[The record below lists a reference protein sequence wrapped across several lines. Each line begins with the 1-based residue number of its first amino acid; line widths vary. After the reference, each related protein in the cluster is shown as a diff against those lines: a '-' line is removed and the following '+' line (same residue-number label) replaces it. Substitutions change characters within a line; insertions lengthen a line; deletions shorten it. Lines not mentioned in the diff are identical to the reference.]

1 MVARQFQ
8 RCRLAA
14 TRSPRSGALARPELR
29 KQKWHIR
36 SLQLQLQAAE
46 NLLRP
51 QLDFVSDYHTNGFG
65 DDLLGPRSDGVTNK
79 GLGSGYGTLFSGQ
92 QTGWTLGVE
101 YSIPLRQRLAKTR
114 LQGLELQLAKSQAM
128 LRVQEVEISHE
139 LAAAFREI
147 DRTWLAAE
155 VHTARFA
162 TAEERLNALKAL
174 SKSTPDRVSIEE
186 ILRAQRAVAD
196 ARRDILT
203 SYTEY
208 TLAITTLQQRTG
220 GLLPAHHI
228 SLYDHA
234 IQPHPLEYSP
244 FNSSGFDSP
253 ASHNRDQLA
262 DDQAA
267 APGLLPVHGITR

>member
-1 MVARQFQ
+1 
-8 RCRLAA
+8 
-14 TRSPRSGALARPELR
+14 
-29 KQKWHIR
+29 
-36 SLQLQLQAAE
+36 
-46 NLLRP
+46 
-51 QLDFVSDYHTNGFG
+51 
-65 DDLLGPRSDGVTNK
+65 VTNK

-92 QTGWTLGVE
+92 QTGWTLGGE

-114 LQGLELQLAKSQAM
+114 LQGLELQLAKSQAL

-155 VHTARFA
+155 VHTDRLS

-174 SKSTPDRVSIEE
+174 SKSAPDRVSIDD

-196 ARRDILT
+196 ARRDILK

-208 TLAITTLQQRTG
+208 TLAITG
-220 GLLPAHHI
+220 GLLPAHNI

-234 IQPHPLEYSP
+234 IQPHPLEYSY
-244 FNSSGFDSP
+244 FNSNGFDSP
-253 ASHNRDQLA
+253 ASSRRDQLA
-262 DDQAA
+262 DDQAT
-267 APGLLPVHGITR
+267 APGLLPVHGMTR